1 MTALIIIAWVVIGF
15 VAGAIGLTA
24 LAGVPSMEGQA
35 GYFAMFIGGPIGAL
49 CGAVAGYVLSRW
61 YAANRKAL
69 QIAAGA
75 SWLVILL
82 FFGGAFAI
90 ETARTW
96 DWLNSSGQSQSLS
109 WRVRL
114 PAGAPWPAG
123 QKIGFELRS
132 NKEDVA
138 CSHYEGSQG
147 ISREADR
154 YIFSGEC
161 QIRYAAPKREL
172 WVRIGEGPNLIFKLR
187 IPAHYQTVPYSVSAW
202 YKVDEVQDIAP
213 GSVRRPPK
221 PEEAG
226 HEVLLSAR

>member
-1 MTALIIIAWVVIGF
+1 LLIVAWIVIGF

-49 CGAVAGYVLSRW
+49 SGGVAGFVLSKIW
-61 YAANRKAL
+61 AENPKARK
-69 QIAAGA
+69 IAAGA
-75 SWLVILL
+75 SWLVIVL
-82 FFGGAFAI
+82 FFGGAYTI

-96 DWLNSSGQSQSLS
+96 DWLNSSGQSQPLS

-114 PAGAPWPAG
+114 PADAQWPAG

-132 NKEDVA
+132 DKENVA
-138 CSHYEGSQG
+138 CAHYEGSQG
-147 ISREADR
+147 ITREAGR

-161 QIRYAAPKREL
+161 QLRYAARKREL
-172 WVRIGEGPNLIFKLR
+172 WTRIGDGPNLIFKLR
-187 IPAHYQTVPYSVSAW
+187 IPARYETVPYSVSAW

-213 GSVRRPPK
+213 GSKPRPPK

-226 HEVLLSAR
+226 YEVLLSAR